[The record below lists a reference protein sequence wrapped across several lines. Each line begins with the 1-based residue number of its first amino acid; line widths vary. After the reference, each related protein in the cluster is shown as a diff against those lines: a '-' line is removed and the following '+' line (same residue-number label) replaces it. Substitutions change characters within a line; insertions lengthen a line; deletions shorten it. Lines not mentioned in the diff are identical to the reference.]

1 MSYTGGFT
9 SEQKNKQEVKS
20 MKKLL
25 VLLSAILLIFAIGCS
40 NDNPAPES
48 SGSNAPGDDVVNP
61 GEFTTV
67 STEELVS
74 IISENIIPAMSV
86 FENMPDEFS
95 SNTSE
100 TRQNYYIVND
110 PAQPELILVATGVY
124 VSNADNSGY
133 DEVKL
138 TENYSGEYLK
148 AGDVITWKYG
158 VNGEPEG
165 TFVGDNAITSEQNN
179 EYYSF
184 IDSVMIMPSAINAT
198 SSFSGYELE
207 GETYSGNSEFK
218 VEFGDSDI
226 SAIMSVT
233 VDPEISGVK
242 SFGLSAYSDMS
253 LMELSTALGDLSGL
267 QNPDDMGAVMEAVS
281 GILEEYGSSFEVYFA
296 YNDTTYNVPVEQ
308 LIEIISSVLGSL
320 TQPENPAA

>member
-1 MSYTGGFT
+1 
-9 SEQKNKQEVKS
+9 

-25 VLLSAILLIFAIGCS
+25 VLLSAILLIFAVGCS
-40 NDNPAPES
+40 NDNPAPQS
-48 SGSNAPGDDVVNP
+48 SGSNAPGDDVVKP
-61 GEFTTV
+61 GESTSV
-67 STEELVS
+67 STDELLT
-74 IISENIIPAMSV
+74 IISENIIPAMSA
-86 FENMPDEFS
+86 FETMPDGIDS
-95 SNTSE
+95 TTTE

-110 PAQPELILVATGVY
+110 PAQSELILVATGVS
-124 VSNADNSGY
+124 VSDADNSGY
-133 DEVKL
+133 DEVTL

-158 VNGEPEG
+158 VNGESEG
-165 TFVGDNAITSEQNN
+165 AFVGDNEITIDQDN
-179 EYYSF
+179 EYHSF
-184 IDSVMIMPSAINAT
+184 IDSVMIMPSAINAI

-253 LMELSTALGDLSGL
+253 LMELSSALGDLSGL

-296 YNDTTYNVPVEQ
+296 YNGTTYNVPVEQ

>member
-1 MSYTGGFT
+1 
-9 SEQKNKQEVKS
+9 

-25 VLLSAILLIFAIGCS
+25 VLLSALLLIFAIGCS

-61 GEFTTV
+61 GESTTV

-86 FENMPDEFS
+86 FENMPDDIDS
-95 SNTSE
+95 TTTSE

-110 PAQPELILVATGVY
+110 PAQPELILVATGVS

-133 DEVKL
+133 DEVTL

-148 AGDVITWKYG
+148 AGDVITWKRG
-158 VNGEPEG
+158 AEGEPEG
-165 TFVGDNAITSEQNN
+165 TFVGDNEITIDQDN

-207 GETYSGNSEFK
+207 GETYSGDAEVK
-218 VEFGDSDI
+218 IEFGDRDI

-253 LMELSTALGDLSGL
+253 LMELSSALGDLSGL
-267 QNPDDMGAVMEAVS
+267 QNPDDMGAIMEAVS

-296 YNDTTYNVPVEQ
+296 YNGTTYNVPVEQ

-320 TQPENPAA
+320 SQPENPAA

>member
-1 MSYTGGFT
+1 
-9 SEQKNKQEVKS
+9 

-61 GEFTTV
+61 GESTTV

-74 IISENIIPAMSV
+74 IISENIIPAMSA
-86 FENMPDEFS
+86 FETMPDEFS

-110 PAQPELILVATGVY
+110 TAQPELILVATGVY

-133 DEVKL
+133 DEVTL

-165 TFVGDNAITSEQNN
+165 TFVGENAITSEQSN
-179 EYYSF
+179 EYYQF
-184 IDSVMIMPSAINAT
+184 IGSGSVTVMPSAINAT

-233 VDPEISGVK
+233 VNPEISGVK

-267 QNPDDMGAVMEAVS
+267 ENPDDMGAVMEAVS

-296 YNDTTYNVPVEQ
+296 YNGTTYNVPVEQ